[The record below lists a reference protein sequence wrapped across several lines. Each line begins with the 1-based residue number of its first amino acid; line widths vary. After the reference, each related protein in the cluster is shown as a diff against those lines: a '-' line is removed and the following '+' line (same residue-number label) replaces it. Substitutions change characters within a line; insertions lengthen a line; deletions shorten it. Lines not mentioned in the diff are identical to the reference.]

1 MGSCLTLGN
10 ELSEETHV
18 PTKRETLSG
27 RGAQAGN
34 PRELLRHVARSAGL
48 MGVGLVSGLSLA
60 SRLAPRIPVRSGPFR
75 PRSLLGGTGAPLSP
89 DGFQHQGSW
98 EVGLLPPMGLSQIL
112 LVCLQGTFLIRVSC
126 CALLFIVPAKVGGFS
141 HWSPNKSS
149 IS

>member
-48 MGVGLVSGLSLA
+48 MGVGLVSGVSLA
-60 SRLAPRIPVRSGPFR
+60 NRLAPRIPVRSIPAQEPSWGR
-75 PRSLLGGTGAPLSP
+75 RRTSQPRWIPAPRILGGWSPPSYGPLP
-89 DGFQHQGSW
+89 DPPGLSSGHVSYQ
-98 EVGLLPPMGLSQIL
+98 GLLLCPIIYCACQGGRFQP
-112 LVCLQGTFLIRVSC
+112 LV
-126 CALLFIVPAKVGGFS
+126 P
-141 HWSPNKSS
+141 
-149 IS
+149 